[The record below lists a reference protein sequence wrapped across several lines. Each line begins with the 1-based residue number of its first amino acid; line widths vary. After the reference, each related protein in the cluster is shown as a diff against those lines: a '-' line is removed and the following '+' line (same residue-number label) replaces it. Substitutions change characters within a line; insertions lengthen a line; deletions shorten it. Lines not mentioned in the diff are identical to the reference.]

1 MNIMQVL
8 RSFPDHAACIR
19 YLETVRWRGIPTC
32 PHCESQSVARKK
44 ENELVGRWNCHDCKS
59 SFNVLSGT
67 LFQGTRIELQ
77 KWFLAIALIANA
89 KKSLSSHRLARDLDM
104 NVKSAWYLM
113 QRIRGEMQRQESG
126 NLLKGIIE
134 ADETFVGG
142 KPSSQFKNK
151 KKGKR
156 GRGTKKMTYLGAIK
170 RGGKAIVEL
179 LDKIHQPRSE
189 SLGKAVVRFI
199 GENVIGSESRLIT
212 DGFKAY
218 EKLGADMPHH
228 VVTDKREVID
238 DVQVHTNQ
246 IEGFWAGIKR
256 AFYGTHH
263 HYSRKYAPLYI
274 AEAVFKF
281 NRRGIDMFVGFLD
294 GCLPI
299 PIRI

>member
-1 MNIMQVL
+1 MNIMQVS

-32 PHCESQSVARKK
+32 PHCESESVARKR
-44 ENELVGRWNCHDCKS
+44 ENKLVGRWNCYDCKS

-67 LFQGTRIELQ
+67 VFQNTKIDLT
-77 KWFLAIALIANA
+77 KWFLAIDLIANA
-89 KKSLSSHRLARDLDM
+89 KKSLSSHQLARDLDM
-104 NVKSAWYLM
+104 NVKTAWYLM
-113 QRIRGEMQRQESG
+113 QRIREEMQRQDSC

-151 KKGKR
+151 RKGKR
-156 GRGTKKMTYLGAIK
+156 GRGTKKMTFLGAIA
-170 RGGKAIVEL
+170 RGGKVVVEL

-199 GENVIGSESRLIT
+199 RENVISGESRLIT

-218 EKLGADMPHH
+218 EALSADMPHH
-228 VVTDKREVID
+228 VVTDKREVVQG
-238 DVQVHTNQ
+238 VQVHTNQ
-246 IEGFWAGIKR
+246 MEGFWAGIKR

-263 HYSRKYAPLYI
+263 HYTRKYAPLYI

-281 NRRGIDMFVGFLD
+281 NRRGLDLFNEFLCQ
-294 GCLPI
+294 CLPI
-299 PIRI
+299 RV

>member
-1 MNIMQVL
+1 MNIMQVS
-8 RSFPDHAACIR
+8 RSFPDHAACIGH
-19 YLETVRWRGIPTC
+19 LETVRWRGIPTC
-32 PHCESQSVARKK
+32 PHCESESVASKR
-44 ENELVGRWNCHDCKS
+44 ENKLVGRWNCYDCKS

-67 LFQGTRIELQ
+67 VFQNTKIDLT

-89 KKSLSSHRLARDLDM
+89 KKSLSSYQLARDLDM
-104 NVKSAWYLM
+104 NVKTAWYLM
-113 QRIRGEMQRQESG
+113 QRIREEMQRQDSC

-151 KKGKR
+151 RKGKR
-156 GRGTKKMTYLGAIK
+156 GRGTKKMTFLGAIA
-170 RGGKAIVEL
+170 RGGKVVVEL

-199 GENVIGSESRLIT
+199 RENVISGESRLIT

-218 EKLGADMPHH
+218 EALSADMPHH
-228 VVTDKREVID
+228 VVTDKREVVQG
-238 DVQVHTNQ
+238 VQVHTNQ
-246 IEGFWAGIKR
+246 MEGFWAGIKR

-281 NRRGIDMFVGFLD
+281 NRKGIDIFNEFIGQ
-294 GCLPI
+294 CLPI
-299 PIRI
+299 QV